1 MKMVHVVVDLLDVS
15 ESGTTILLIST
26 KPATEYDKGIPH
38 ILCIDLK
45 YIVQPY
51 NFACFHANRCAVEIN
66 WSNGIYGYNW
76 LLSADEIGTSIRKF
90 TCLGWLIWLSACKEW
105 YFCFSRAKKDE
116 EYCCHAILPRRT
128 SLHTCSQ
135 AGLKLDHR
143 ETRSFFFLIFTPLR
157 LSISLTNDKH
167 IRTIVWLNIFEMDQ
181 LALFTHEILMRLTIP
196 AIPE

>member
-1 MKMVHVVVDLLDVS
+1 M
-15 ESGTTILLIST
+15 
-26 KPATEYDKGIPH
+26 
-38 ILCIDLK
+38 
-45 YIVQPY
+45 QPY

-66 WSNGIYGYNW
+66 WSNGIYNYNW

-143 ETRSFFFLIFTPLR
+143 ETRSFFFLIFTPPPAQHF
-157 LSISLTNDKH
+157 SNKWQTYQDNSLAKYIWNGSACPFHARNLD
-167 IRTIVWLNIFEMDQ
+167 
-181 LALFTHEILMRLTIP
+181 EINHSC
-196 AIPE
+196 EYK